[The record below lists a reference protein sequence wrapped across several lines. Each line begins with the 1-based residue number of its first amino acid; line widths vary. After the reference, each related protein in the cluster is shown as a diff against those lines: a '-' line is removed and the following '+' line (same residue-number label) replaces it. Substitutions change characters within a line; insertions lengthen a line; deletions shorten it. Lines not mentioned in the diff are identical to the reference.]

1 LDEEPPE
8 MTEEELQKLDK
19 DKAAKEEFKKV
30 LKYWRNY
37 KVN

>member
-1 LDEEPPE
+1 LDEEPHE
-8 MTEEELQKLDK
+8 MTEEEKLDK

-30 LKYWRNY
+30 FKYWRNY